1 MAVWV
6 IKFGFNYRVIRI
18 VKVKD
23 TDIYRVIYKMFSVN
37 DGAVLKL
44 AKFSE

>member
-18 VKVKD
+18 VKVKN
-23 TDIYRVIYKMFSVN
+23 TNIYRMVYIMFSEN

-44 AKFSE
+44 A